1 MRGKES
7 LGAAE
12 RAARKTA
19 EGKIKLKDPSKFEK
33 QLIKANKQAEKLAKT
48 LKENKKLAAG
58 IAAGTLAVGAGVGYG
73 AKKLR
78 NRD

>member
-1 MRGKES
+1 MS
-7 LGAAE
+7 LLDKNLAGDIIDEALSEGGDFAE
-12 RAARKTA
+12 
-19 EGKIKLKDPSKFEK
+19 IFVEK
-33 QLIKANKQAEKLAKT
+33 KQSEDIFVS
-48 LKENKKLAAG
+48 ERQVKKLAAG